1 MIKWFIII
9 LFPIVSYTQTT
20 PTDTCFTEQEIQ
32 DISNTLDDLYF
43 KDSVNNVLITQQR
56 QLIEKQESLIQLD
69 SVQLQYKQQ
78 QIDLLRD
85 NINLYI
91 EREKMLQP
99 KWYRSN
105 VLWFGSGIVTAVLTA
120 FSISQLVN

>member
-1 MIKWFIII
+1 
-9 LFPIVSYTQTT
+9 VSYTQT
-20 PTDTCFTEQEIQ
+20 PPDTCFTEQEIQ
-32 DISNTLDDLYF
+32 DISNTLDELYYQ
-43 KDSVNNVLITQQR
+43 DSINNVLITQQKL
-56 QLIEKQESLIQLD
+56 LIKKQESLLQLD

-105 VLWFGSGIVTAVLTA
+105 VFWFGGGIATAVLTA
-120 FSISQLVN
+120 FSIS

>member
-9 LFPIVSYTQTT
+9 LFPIAAYTQT
-20 PTDTCFTEQEIQ
+20 PPDTCFTEQEIQ
-32 DISNTLDDLYF
+32 DISNTLDELYYQ
-43 KDSVNNVLITQQR
+43 DSINNVLIAQQKL
-56 QLIEKQESLIQLD
+56 LIKKQESLIQLD
-69 SVQLQYKQQ
+69 STQLQYKQQ
-78 QIDLLRD
+78 QINLLQE

-105 VLWFGSGIVTAVLTA
+105 ALWFGGGIATAVLTA
-120 FSISQLVN
+120 FSISQLIN

>member
-9 LFPIVSYTQTT
+9 LFPIVSYTQT
-20 PTDTCFTEQEIQ
+20 PPDTCFTEQEIQ

-43 KDSVNNVLITQQR
+43 KDSVNNALITQQKL
-56 QLIEKQESLIQLD
+56 LIQKQESLIQLD

-78 QIDLLRD
+78 QINLLQD

-105 VLWFGSGIVTAVLTA
+105 VLWFGGGINHGLGTTTV
-120 FSISQLVN
+120 